1 MLKAGLSCLPRGC
14 KCLVL
19 KSRFLKDACLLDK
32 PLSKSLW
39 HPGRSNA
46 VVLACKAAVSQRQGG
61 AEGPWRTV
69 IQQPCTE
76 LSFPPVFSLCAYA
89 PHWFDNDAGLVLL
102 SICMLTLRNIGENK
116 QGQCRKP
123 ESQRSKVGDP
133 GCVWSV
139 SGFHDVFDISSS
151 AVVMFLVEEVQRNI
165 FDQRCVENELWNR

>member
-69 IQQPCTE
+69 VQQLCTE
-76 LSFPPVFSLCAYA
+76 LSFPPVFSFVLM
-89 PHWFDNDAGLVLL
+89 PRTGLIMMQDWYCSL
-102 SICMLTLRNIGENK
+102 SVC
-116 QGQCRKP
+116 
-123 ESQRSKVGDP
+123 
-133 GCVWSV
+133 
-139 SGFHDVFDISSS
+139 
-151 AVVMFLVEEVQRNI
+151 
-165 FDQRCVENELWNR
+165 